1 MKGVFFFF
9 LQMFNIIMQLLAAA
23 EHTMTG
29 KNTQRT
35 VKLTHITSTTES
47 SHTHHSEHIFFN
59 RNAVFIL

>member
-1 MKGVFFFF
+1 
-9 LQMFNIIMQLLAAA
+9 MFNIIMQLLAAA

-35 VKLTHITSTTES
+35 VKLTHITSTTDS
-47 SHTHHSEHIFFN
+47 SHTHHSEHMFFN